1 MTTTSL
7 TPTTK
12 AHHLTIDGDL
22 CKETKSQAL
31 ARAATDG
38 TINALTLQAFADCGD
53 ELDSADLVA
62 AMKRAGDEATAG
74 DLQRTE
80 RMLATQ
86 LLTLDAMF
94 NHLAR
99 RAASQTQYKGLE
111 ILTRLALKA
120 QAQARATAETL
131 GVLKN
136 PMPYIKQTNIA
147 QGPQQVNNGI
157 PPTGTRKNK
166 TVPIKQ
172 LEQPHNGERMDFG
185 TATTASR
192 GNTDMEAVGAVNRPN
207 KRRGQGKGGA

>member
-1 MTTTSL
+1 MTTNTQ
-7 TPTTK
+7 TPPPK
-12 AHHLTIDGDL
+12 NHLTIYSD
-22 CKETKSQAL
+22 KSEETKSQAL

-172 LEQPHNGERMDFG
+172 LEQQHGGEWMDIG
-185 TATTASR
+185 AATTASR
-192 GNTDMEAVGAVNRPN
+192 SNTGLEAVGAVNRPN

>member
-131 GVLKN
+131 GMLKN
-136 PMPYIKQTNIA
+136 PMPYIRQTNIA

-157 PPTGTRKNK
+157 PPAHGENK

-172 LEQPHNGERMDFG
+172 LEQQHGEWMD
-185 TATTASR
+185 TRAATTASR
-192 GNTDMEAVGAVNRPN
+192 GNTGLEAVGAVNRPN
-207 KRRGQGKGGA
+207 KRRGQGKGSA